1 MSNVSIFEKK
11 WIDLVFEGK
20 NKAYGAYELRQESPR
35 TTLTAFFFG
44 LLFIGFIS
52 GITMLFSSFNSKP
65 DLDVSPTIND
75 TIVVV
80 DFKYPP
86 IEKDPEKPKALPEKP
101 VEKPVEKVPVNKPYV
116 AVPTHQADP
125 VVIPR
130 NDEIPTTNPTTG
142 GTDPGTGGTPTPGGN
157 GGGGTDDGKKNPP
170 TNPVPTGV
178 LDSQPEFPGG
188 MKKFYTY
195 VGDNFERQEI
205 DNVESLTV
213 HVSFVIE
220 KDGSMTDIR
229 VLRNPGYGL
238 DKEAIRVL
246 KSLKTKWK
254 PGVLNG
260 ENVRTQYTLPITVKI
275 N

>member
-20 NKAYGAYELRQESPR
+20 NKEYGAYQLRQESPR
-35 TTLTAFFFG
+35 TTLAAFFFG
-44 LLFIGFIS
+44 LLFIGLIS
-52 GITMLFSSFNSKP
+52 GTGLLFSSFNSPSNNEIPTVIPDSVIRVDLIEPPIDREKEKIKQPEVKP
-65 DLDVSPTIND
+65 EPPAVVPENKKP
-75 TIVVV
+75 VVV
-80 DFKYPP
+80 
-86 IEKDPEKPKALPEKP
+86 ETQL
-101 VEKPVEKVPVNKPYV
+101 
-116 AVPTHQADP
+116 ADP
-125 VVIPR
+125 VVPR
-130 NDEIPTTNPTTG
+130 NDERPQTNTPTG
-142 GTDPGTGGTPTPGGN
+142 GVEGGTGTTPTAPTSGGN
-157 GGGGTDDGKKNPP
+157 GGGNEGGTGETTN
-170 TNPVPTGV
+170 NPVPRGV
-178 LDSQPEFPGG
+178 LDAQPEFPGG
-188 MKKFYTY
+188 MKKFYSY

-229 VLRNPGYGL
+229 VLRNPGYGM

-260 ENVRTQYTLPITVKI
+260 QNVRTQYTLPITVKI